1 MRAQNWLLVFA
12 LALAIPGGDALGQS
26 SDLPPCPGGDD
37 ARADLPR
44 DNCQAKVRFASG
56 VYIGEFHANRRD
68 GKGVWLYPNGA
79 KYAGDFRNGKPS
91 GQGTYTY
98 PNGSRYVGD
107 FRDGK
112 FNGAGVLYGADGARM
127 SAGLFADDK
136 YVGAAAPTPAQAPA
150 ADAQSP
156 PPPLG
161 PRSIRL
167 TPAGNQ
173 NMVAITLNGVVTLDA
188 FIDSGADTLVI
199 PADAFA
205 KLEAYRTI
213 APEDYLGTATVVLA
227 SGAQSEGRVVRIRSL
242 KVGEVKVGDVI
253 AVVGTKQAPTLLGQS
268 FLRKFRS
275 WSIDNRRH
283 TLNLE

>member
-1 MRAQNWLLVFA
+1 MPAQRWLLVFA
-12 LALAIPGGDALGQS
+12 LALSIPGAGALGQS
-26 SDLPPCPGGDD
+26 SALPPCPGGDD
-37 ARADLPR
+37 AGPDLAR
-44 DNCQAKVRFASG
+44 DNCRAKVRYGSG
-56 VYIGEFHANRRD
+56 VYIGEFRANRRD

-79 KYAGDFRNGKPS
+79 KYAGDFRDGKPS
-91 GQGTYTY
+91 GRGTYTY

-112 FNGAGVLYGADGARM
+112 FNGEGVLYGADGARM

-136 YVGAAAPTPAQAPA
+136 YVGAAAAAAAETPPD
-150 ADAQSP
+150 DAQSP
-156 PPPLG
+156 SPPLG

-167 TPAGNQ
+167 TPAGDQ
-173 NMVAITLNGVVTLDA
+173 NMVAITLNGFVTLNA
-188 FIDSGADTLVI
+188 YIDSGADTLVI

-205 KLEAYRTI
+205 KLEAHRTI

-227 SGAQSEGRVVRIRSL
+227 SGAQSEGKVVRIRSL
-242 KVGEVKVGDVI
+242 KVGEVKVTDVI
-253 AVVGTKQAPTLLGQS
+253 AVIGTKQAPTLLGQS
-268 FLRKFRS
+268 FLRKFKS